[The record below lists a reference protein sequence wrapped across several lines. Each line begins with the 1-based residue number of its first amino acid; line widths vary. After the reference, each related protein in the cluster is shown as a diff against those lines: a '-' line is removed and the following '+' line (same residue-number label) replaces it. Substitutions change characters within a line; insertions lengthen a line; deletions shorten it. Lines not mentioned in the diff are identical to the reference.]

1 MVKHEVVSG
10 LSLSYPQRRN
20 TTGNM
25 TEHLTQRDVE
35 RLLADPSPQTR
46 AEMAAKVAASLESVR
61 LTDGER
67 KLAEGI
73 VRVMAR
79 DAAERVRQALAENLK
94 SSQSLPRDV
103 ALTLARDVEAVALP
117 VLGAS
122 SVLTDADL
130 IELVRTG
137 TVAK

>member
-1 MVKHEVVSG
+1 
-10 LSLSYPQRRN
+10 
-20 TTGNM
+20 M

-35 RLLADPSPQTR
+35 RLLADPSPETR

-103 ALTLARDVEAVALP
+103 SPTLARRSRLRAWSGCWTALATARP
-117 VLGAS
+117 FRTPWSTAS
-122 SVLTDADL
+122 SC
-130 IELVRTG
+130 R
-137 TVAK
+137 

>member
-1 MVKHEVVSG
+1 
-10 LSLSYPQRRN
+10 
-20 TTGNM
+20 M

-46 AEMAAKVAASLESVR
+46 AEMAAKVAASLESVS
-61 LTDGER
+61 LTEGER

-94 SSQSLPRDV
+94 SS
-103 ALTLARDVEAVALP
+103 
-117 VLGAS
+117 
-122 SVLTDADL
+122 
-130 IELVRTG
+130 
-137 TVAK
+137 